1 MKKLLFLALGL
12 VASCTTQAAVEIG
25 DSYNDVISEKGTPGG
40 EMNARGLKILVYPEV
55 TIKLKAGKVVSLE
68 VPKDAIIAPDAPAD
82 EPSSSKAG
90 GRFRSAVW
98 TTNYDDALKQAK
110 EENRHVFVFFTGSDW
125 CGWCHR
131 LRDEVLSTPEFQSY
145 AREKLVL
152 VELDF
157 PRKKSQPAKL
167 KEQNSKLAGKFG
179 IRGYPTVVV
188 LNSRGKQID
197 SLGYQPGG
205 PGPFIE
211 RLRNQ

>member
-1 MKKLLFLALGL
+1 MKKRLFLALGL
-12 VASCTTQAAVEIG
+12 VAACTIQAAVKIG
-25 DSYNDVISEKGTPGG
+25 DSYEEVIAEKGAPGG
-40 EMNARGLKILVYPEV
+40 EMNARGLKILVYPEI
-55 TIKLKAGKVVSLE
+55 TIKLKGGKVVSLE
-68 VPKDAIIAPDAPAD
+68 APKDAIIAPDAPAD
-82 EPSSSKAG
+82 EPAANSG
-90 GRFRSAVW
+90 GRFRPAVW

-131 LRDEVLSTPEFQSY
+131 LRDEVLATPEFQTY
-145 AREKLVL
+145 AREKLIL

-157 PRKKSQPAKL
+157 PRKKSQPAQL

-179 IRGYPTVVV
+179 IRGYPTVVI